1 MKFNFLILT
10 FACVICL
17 SSCSEQKTHEIPVR
31 AKIGYGPFSKSFA
44 GLSFYD
50 FDDEH
55 NPWRAMYLNPT
66 GIPDDWTGIE
76 IGDIDINIYQAVYY
90 NYHEGLIE
98 KEFYEEML
106 RAWNWSPDSTELSK
120 EPLRSKVAYVY
131 GKDASGEM
139 KIIVDANNNLDFSD
153 DESFSPY
160 AVASFAD
167 IDSLVIEENS
177 VIVSYDVLLNNKVV
191 EVKVPLLIC
200 FYERVEK
207 LVANFPQHL
216 EANYKGE
223 TILITS
229 GGFTDLSY
237 ESTNITLVDDS
248 MNEENK
254 IKEDDVILKN
264 EFIEIQGSLYKNLGV
279 NLNKNSLILEE
290 VDVSDDLYSTQVGF
304 KSFLFEDTDITTGE
318 NISLEA
324 LQGKYVFLDFW
335 AVWCGPC
342 LSEIPAMK
350 ELYAQTDRE
359 KFEIVGIV
367 GDSPLQSVKDLI
379 ENDSISWPQIVS
391 DSNNQIKETYGIK
404 GYPTTFLINPEGKII
419 AKDLR
424 GQMMVDHILELLA
437 EE

>member
-1 MKFNFLILT
+1 MKFNLLILT

-17 SSCSEQKTHEIPVR
+17 SSCSEQKTHGIPVTT
-31 AKIGYGPFSKSFA
+31 KIGYGPFGTSFG

-50 FDDEH
+50 FDDEY

-66 GIPDDWTGIE
+66 GIPDDWTDIE
-76 IGDIDINIYQAVYY
+76 IGDIEINILQMVYQS
-90 NYHEGLIE
+90 YHEGLIS
-98 KEFYEEML
+98 KENYEQAQN
-106 RAWNWSPDSTELSK
+106 AWNWSPDSTQLSK
-120 EPLRSKVAYVY
+120 EPLRTKVAFVF

-139 KIIVDANNNLDFSD
+139 KIIVDTNNNLDFSD
-153 DESFSPY
+153 DESFSPFELD
-160 AVASFAD
+160 SFSD
-167 IDSLVIEENS
+167 RDSVVEENS
-177 VIVSYDVLLNNKVV
+177 VLVSYERLLNNKVV
-191 EVKVPLLIC
+191 ETEAHLLIC
-200 FYERVEK
+200 ISSSTDR
-207 LVANFPQHL
+207 LMANFAQYL
-216 EANYKGE
+216 EANFKGE
-223 TILITS
+223 TILIAS

-237 ESTNITLVDDS
+237 ESTNLVLVGDS
-248 MNEENK
+248 MKDEDRITEEN
-254 IKEDDVILKN
+254 IILKN

-279 NLNKNSLILEE
+279 NLNKNCLILEE

-342 LSEIPAMK
+342 LWEIPAMK

-391 DSNNQIKETYGIK
+391 DSNNKLKETYGIK